1 MQELLKQEGFFR
13 KLFDALPVMA
23 LIASRRGEVLAVN
36 EVTKNLTGG
45 LPLPETKR
53 GGDVLH
59 CLHTKDDPRG
69 CGFGPYCDT
78 CKIRA
83 TALEAIA
90 GQTVK
95 RVKGYLDIEID
106 GSAERLS
113 LLISA
118 SPLEYKGEKLAV
130 VILEDVSQITVLSGI
145 LQACAYC
152 RNIRNE
158 HGVWQDIESYVREH
172 SEAEFSHGI
181 CPNCIREHHL
191 DYLKNINK
199 DNKNGD

>member
-23 LIASRRGEVLAVN
+23 LIASQRGEVLAVN

-118 SPLEYKGEKLAV
+118 SPWSTRGEVGGGDFGGCIADHGALRHPASLRLLPEHPQRTWGLAGYRKL
-130 VILEDVSQITVLSGI
+130 
-145 LQACAYC
+145 
-152 RNIRNE
+152 R
-158 HGVWQDIESYVREH
+158 
-172 SEAEFSHGI
+172 
-181 CPNCIREHHL
+181 P
-191 DYLKNINK
+191 
-199 DNKNGD
+199 